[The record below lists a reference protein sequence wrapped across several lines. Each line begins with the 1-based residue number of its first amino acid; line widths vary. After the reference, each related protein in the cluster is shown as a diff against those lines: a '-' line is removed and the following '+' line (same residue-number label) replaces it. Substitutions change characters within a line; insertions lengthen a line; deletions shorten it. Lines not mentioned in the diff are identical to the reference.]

1 MSLTYPNIVPE
12 NNLRLPDALTI
23 KHGPAELLARFVLEG
38 DKAARRVGLRLR
50 LRHDFDDLRR
60 LNEFEVRRG
69 NWFRLVNLFN
79 PEYCDLTPE
88 NSYWLSGE
96 SEDGEIV
103 VTVAWRIF
111 FWPDTNLFQE
121 GRFLF
126 YGRGKGRPCEFSSE
140 AAKVAAM
147 LSGVVLFAGSLW
159 VRPDFRGHQLSQ
171 LIPRLGR
178 AYGLAR
184 WPVDWCTAFTAP
196 ILVEKGV
203 PAGYGYKHAVRSI
216 IFPDAPS
223 GHPDNAL
230 LYLSANE
237 AYEDLANFLTT
248 ELLVSDGE
256 NMSESSSPNLL
267 DHMVTNTSS
276 EGVFHGSSNRS

>member
-171 LIPRLGR
+171 LIPSAGPSLRARALAGRLVHSVYCTDPRRKGCAGGVRLQARRAQHYFSGR
-178 AYGLAR
+178 
-184 WPVDWCTAFTAP
+184 T
-196 ILVEKGV
+196 
-203 PAGYGYKHAVRSI
+203 VR
-216 IFPDAPS
+216 PS
-223 GHPDNAL
+223 GQRASLPFR
-230 LYLSANE
+230 E
-237 AYEDLANFLTT
+237 
-248 ELLVSDGE
+248 
-256 NMSESSSPNLL
+256 
-267 DHMVTNTSS
+267 
-276 EGVFHGSSNRS
+276 

>member
-38 DKAARRVGLRLR
+38 DKAARRVGLRLG
-50 LRHDFDDLRR
+50 LRHDFDNLRR
-60 LNEFEVRRG
+60 LNEYEVGRG

-96 SEDGEIV
+96 NEDGEIV
-103 VTVAWRIF
+103 ATVAWRIF
-111 FWPDTNLFQE
+111 FWPDTNLLQE

-126 YGRGKGRPCEFSSE
+126 YGRGKGRPCEFSPE
-140 AAKVAAM
+140 AAQVAAM
-147 LSGVVLFAGSLW
+147 VTGVVSFAGSLW

-196 ILVEKGV
+196 I
-203 PAGYGYKHAVRSI
+203 
-216 IFPDAPS
+216 
-223 GHPDNAL
+223 
-230 LYLSANE
+230 
-237 AYEDLANFLTT
+237 
-248 ELLVSDGE
+248 
-256 NMSESSSPNLL
+256 
-267 DHMVTNTSS
+267 
-276 EGVFHGSSNRS
+276 